1 MSFQFTT
8 DLDPIAVYAAIV
20 ATAALLL
27 CLIQWHR
34 SGARLTGH
42 AIGNMRLHPDPT
54 NRTYINLTVYNRGS
68 RKTTVTGLAISAYR
82 SRWASIIGR
91 RSELFAIQRPL
102 HVDLPLSIEAGH
114 YFTAG
119 IPQTDDLVHHSRD
132 LRLYVELTYVDSD
145 KPLRLRIKPIRETAE
160 TRSAGEPNVAE
171 DSRPVAPPRRSYM
184 SMASTHDAARTG

>member
-27 CLIQWHR
+27 CLIQWYR

-82 SRWASIIGR
+82 SWWATITR
-91 RSELFAIQRPL
+91 QRSELFAIQRPL

-119 IPQTDDLVHHSRD
+119 IPQADDLIQRSRE
-132 LRLYVELTYVDSD
+132 LRLYIELSYVDSD
-145 KPLRLRIKPIRETAE
+145 NPLRFRIKPIRDALETRTNAESSAAETSRPLTASRRPHAATGSTFETA
-160 TRSAGEPNVAE
+160 RSA
-171 DSRPVAPPRRSYM
+171 
-184 SMASTHDAARTG
+184 

>member
-27 CLIQWHR
+27 CLVQWHR

-42 AIGNMRLHPDPT
+42 AIGNMRVHPDPS

-82 SRWASIIGR
+82 SWWASIIGR

-102 HVDLPLSIEAGH
+102 YVDLPLSIEAGH

-119 IPQTDDLVHHSRD
+119 IPQTDDLAHHSRD

-145 KPLRLRIKPIRETAE
+145 RPLRLRIKPIRETAE
-160 TRSAGEPNVAE
+160 TRSTGENISE
-171 DSRPVAPPRRSYM
+171 DSRSIVPPRRSYM
-184 SMASTHDAARTG
+184 SMTSTRDGARTG